1 MPLKIRHLAA
11 VLFALPN
18 LTVYAGPEEW
28 TGAWVGTCIS
38 DNYNTDNATPPYEIK
53 VIIDV
58 NNSQTLDW
66 SIQYPPEAARKYQL
80 KLQNDL
86 AGHYILDEK
95 NGILIDQFYSAE
107 NLRELYVVN
116 GKVFTGSTTKSGD
129 ELKMEHTSFWAN
141 PLHQT
146 SLPDGSFPVSSY
158 ALRDHTICKLS
169 KKTTN

>member
-11 VLFALPN
+11 VLFT
-18 LTVYAGPEEW
+18 LTSLTAYASPEEW
-28 TGAWVGTCIS
+28 TGTWVGTCIS
-38 DNYNTDNATPPYEIK
+38 DNYNTDNATTPYDIK
-53 VIIDV
+53 VNIAV

-95 NGILIDQFYSAE
+95 NGILIDQFYGAAH
-107 NLRELYVVN
+107 LRELYVVN
-116 GKVFTGSTTKSGD
+116 GKIFTGSTTKSGD
-129 ELKMEHTSFWAN
+129 VLTMEHTSYWAN

-169 KKTTN
+169 KKPAN